1 MNVPTK
7 PGQEE
12 YVRDMAPRESLAAIQ
27 DVPTKPGQEGFV
39 SSTVPRSTTRDAVM
53 KDVPTMLRLEEY
65 VSDMEQMLRLAV
77 TKDVPTTLSREELCK
92 ARCKEEK
99 VYLQP

>member
-27 DVPTKPGQEGFV
+27 DVPTKLSKKGFV
-39 SSTVPRSTTRDAVM
+39 SSMVPRSALRFAVM
-53 KDVPTMLRLEEY
+53 QDVPT
-65 VSDMEQMLRLAV
+65 
-77 TKDVPTTLSREELCK
+77 KLSRRSLCK

-99 VYLQP
+99 IYLQP